1 MLHMKYIEKAKACLS
16 MMPDLRKI
24 PQSTFKI
31 VSPTDYLISLQQP
44 ICASALTIADTKD
57 GKRMDSDHSG
67 HFFIHNLSTSD
78 HMTKDATARTEDLLY
93 TKFDRIFASSSH
105 DTLQQKF
112 YDCLVKCRS
121 SIAKAMLLSE
131 KKVRNE
137 QELHYAIG
145 NHIAE
150 AITTLWDVNVCN
162 SNRQIML

>member
-1 MLHMKYIEKAKACLS
+1 
-16 MMPDLRKI
+16 
-24 PQSTFKI
+24 
-31 VSPTDYLISLQQP
+31 
-44 ICASALTIADTKD
+44 
-57 GKRMDSDHSG
+57 
-67 HFFIHNLSTSD
+67 
-78 HMTKDATARTEDLLY
+78 MTKDATARTEDLLY

-121 SIAKAMLLSE
+121 SIAKAMLLLE

-137 QELHYAIG
+137 QELRYAIG
-145 NHIAE
+145 NHITE